1 MRMFFRKRKNKLGLK
16 INKFNKLNIGCGS
29 DYIKDWLN
37 VGIFP
42 EKEISYG
49 MIKEISGA
57 AVLHFDMTNKLPMK
71 DGSVKY
77 IYASHFIEH
86 LNFEEGVKLL
96 ERCYDLMR
104 SGAVIRLTFPDL
116 ELWVR
121 NYCENNTDFFE
132 KYKNYFL
139 KNKSPEVKTKG
150 EIFMSQVHGWGHKWN
165 WDFESMKHILGEIGF
180 NNIEKKEA
188 FDSDIPNIKGIEPRG
203 EGRLLETIYVEAI
216 K

>member
-1 MRMFFRKRKNKLGLK
+1 MFFRKKKNKLELE

-29 DYIKDWLN
+29 SYIKDWLN
-37 VGIFP
+37 IGIFP
-42 EKEISYG
+42 EEEISYG
-49 MIKEISGA
+49 TVKEMNGA
-57 AVLHFDMTNKLPMK
+57 SVLHFDMTNKLPLR
-71 DGSVKY
+71 DGGVKY

-96 ERCYDLMR
+96 RRCYNFMQD
-104 SGAVIRLTFPDL
+104 GAVMRLTFPDL

-139 KNKSPEVKTKG
+139 KNKSPKVKTKG
-150 EIFMSQVHGWGHKWN
+150 EIFMSQVHGFGHKWN
-165 WDFESMKHILGEIGF
+165 WDFESMKHILSEIGF
-180 NNIEKKEA
+180 SNIEKKEA
-188 FDSDIPNIKGIEPRG
+188 FDSDISNIKEIEPRG